1 MNIYQHIAQRLNGI
15 GVDAEIKPDGCLHTN
30 VDEIQTKFR
39 PDEEWEAAFDQ
50 YNRARSSNYN
60 TNDWIFSLN
69 NSIEIPLIRLHPDT
83 YRDPDELIFADST
96 GNKINIGRA
105 SLAYSIAHF
114 NSEDY
119 VRYFAAL
126 VKARITRRPLGNS
139 GRPLGLL
146 FRKPLTGTYTA
157 KGRRAPQNLREIA
170 EHKIKSCLFKLAVER
185 HTCFEISSPKE
196 TKRLFDLDVPVESD
210 WLMPKVAYEENLVN
224 YYKVA
229 RSSPFA
235 SQSFLAY
242 YHVLE
247 YYFLRVAED
256 NLHHQLKSLVNSA
269 SFKSNTDGLD
279 KIISIVRKQ
288 ASQDDETEML
298 RKVLNRFVAEDA
310 FIAHLSSLESLHGEK
325 IYTKRRNI
333 FGEQLEITLK
343 DGHAISNAAKVLKH
357 VRNAIVHSS
366 DKYKRDECHIPL
378 TATERLIEEF
388 IPIVKYFAE
397 QVIYGTA
404 TPHSK

>member
-1 MNIYQHIAQRLNGI
+1 MDIYQHIVQRLIAI
-15 GVDAEIKPDGCLHTN
+15 GVNAEIKPDGYLYTS
-30 VDEIQTKFR
+30 VDGIQTRFR
-39 PDEEWEAAFDQ
+39 PDEDWEAAFDQ
-50 YNRARSSNYN
+50 YSRARSSNYS
-60 TNDWIFSLN
+60 TKDWVFLLN
-69 NSIEIPLIRLHPDT
+69 NSVEIPLARLDPDI
-83 YRDPDELIFADST
+83 YRDPEELVFIDPE
-96 GNKINIGRA
+96 GNRITIGRA
-105 SLAYSIAHF
+105 TLAYSIAHF
-114 NSEDY
+114 NSDDY
-119 VRYFAAL
+119 VQYFATL
-126 VKARITRRPLGNS
+126 VKFRITRQQIGSS
-139 GRPLGLL
+139 GRPIGIL
-146 FRKPLTGTYTA
+146 FRKPLTGTYAA
-157 KGRRAPQNLREIA
+157 KGRRAPQNLRELA
-170 EHKIKSCLFKLAVER
+170 EQKLKSCLFKLSVEL

-196 TKRLFDLDVPVESD
+196 TKRLFDLDAPVESD
-210 WLMPKVAYEENLVN
+210 WQMPRVAYEDNLVN

-235 SQSFLAY
+235 SQGFLAY

-256 NLHHQLKSLVNSA
+256 SLHHQLKSLVNSA

-279 KIISIVRKQ
+279 KIISLVRKQ

-310 FIAHLSSLESLHGEK
+310 FISHLNNLETLHGEK
-325 IYTKRRNI
+325 IYTKRRSI
-333 FGEQLEITLK
+333 FGEQLEIAPK
-343 DGHAISNAAKVLKH
+343 EGHAISNAAKVLKH